1 MYCSEAPCGDA
12 SMELVMDRQDDA
24 TPWTSPEAIV
34 SSTSNDRDDIEVAEQ
49 EGTGMG
55 ALRGRS
61 HFGNLGAVRCKPSRP
76 DAPPTLSKSC
86 TDKLTLT
93 QATSIL
99 SSLPSLLISPQNA
112 YIHTLIL
119 PHSQLVPSAISRAFS
134 RSGRLQNLSTETS
147 SQWTGGYAFHG
158 FQVQGTQREFASSRR
173 MVRGAEKAVPS
184 NMSAV
189 WTPGWQET
197 LIGGVLQGRKQFD
210 VRGASL
216 VCKMGLWRAAV
227 NVAALVGVPLL
238 VETMGKR
245 SYRDVKEAELLAARR
260 RVKEDVRREGLPG
273 WVKNTGDDEF
283 DLESI

>member
-1 MYCSEAPCGDA
+1 
-12 SMELVMDRQDDA
+12 
-24 TPWTSPEAIV
+24 
-34 SSTSNDRDDIEVAEQ
+34 
-49 EGTGMG
+49 
-55 ALRGRS
+55 
-61 HFGNLGAVRCKPSRP
+61 
-76 DAPPTLSKSC
+76 
-86 TDKLTLT
+86 
-93 QATSIL
+93 
-99 SSLPSLLISPQNA
+99 
-112 YIHTLIL
+112 
-119 PHSQLVPSAISRAFS
+119 
-134 RSGRLQNLSTETS
+134 
-147 SQWTGGYAFHG
+147 
-158 FQVQGTQREFASSRR
+158 